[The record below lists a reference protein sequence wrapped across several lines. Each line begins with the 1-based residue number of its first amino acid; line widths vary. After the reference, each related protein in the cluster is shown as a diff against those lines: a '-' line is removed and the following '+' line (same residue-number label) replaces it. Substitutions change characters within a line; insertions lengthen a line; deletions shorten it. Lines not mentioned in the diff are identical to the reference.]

1 MKTVREKR
9 NPNALITVTS
19 ALLKEHPEYK
29 PFWQPRHDIEPDD
42 SFVQDIERNGLIHSP
57 VITKF
62 NGSEVVVAGN
72 RRTKGARRAGLD
84 EIDVDVMPLDWDVI
98 ESIQVAEN
106 EQRQENSIFDKI
118 HNILKYLKID
128 PESGKPAGMSYE
140 EVGKRFNYTHQTI
153 RDFALMGLKA
163 PKWLTNGVQ
172 NAQISFTDASRIL
185 KNNLKNEGGDEA
197 KLKEAFE
204 KVKAE
209 SGTSRAGNP
218 RRARDTHAGSG
229 KPQAKLLQH
238 WAYSGATPALIR
250 SVLQV
255 VLGEVSIVD
264 AKKHAKGEL
273 EWMVETVPK
282 KEKVKKEKAPK
293 AETEAEPTV
302 PQEAAF
308 DMQFGG

>member
-9 NPNALITVTS
+9 NPNNLVTVTS
-19 ALLKEHPEYK
+19 ALVQRSPEYK

-42 SFVQDIERNGLIHSP
+42 SFVQDIERNGLIHAP

-62 NGSEVVVAGN
+62 NGAEVVVAGN

-84 EIDVDVMPLDWDVI
+84 EIDVDVMPLDWDAI
-98 ESIQVAEN
+98 ASIQVAEN

-128 PESGKPAGMSYE
+128 PETGKPTGMNYE
-140 EVGKRFNYTHQTI
+140 EVGKRFNYTGQTI
-153 RDFALMGLKA
+153 RDFAVMGLKA
-163 PKWLTNGVQ
+163 PRFLTNGVQ
-172 NAQISFTDASRIL
+172 NGHISFTDATAIL

-204 KVKAE
+204 KIKSE
-209 SGTSRAGNP
+209 SKTSKAGNP

-229 KPQAKLLQH
+229 KPSTKLIQH

-250 SVLQV
+250 TVLQA

-273 EWMVETVPK
+273 EWMVESVPK
-282 KEKVKKEKAPK
+282 KEKTKKEKAPK
-293 AETEAEPTV
+293 AEETEPTV

-308 DMQFGG
+308 DMQFTS